1 MSDEWHLEGF
11 LGGGR
16 TWSIPVRPLPFLI
29 GRQESCH
36 LHLASSEVSRSHA
49 EILALGDKL
58 WIRDLGSTNGTF
70 LNQARLSGPAQL
82 QRHDILH
89 FGSLEFRVD
98 RRERAPDCL
107 DAATSTGVFMA
118 PGQLSDHFVTCAG
131 EFERLLRDKS
141 VVPYFQ
147 PVVRLPGNATIGFE
161 LLGRGDYLGL
171 PSAPLKL
178 FDIAERLGKEIELSR
193 IFAEVGLAIARR
205 LGSDLK
211 LFVNSHPAE
220 LKHPDAFCHIA
231 AMRALAPTLPLVL
244 EVSEKTVTDLRAMR
258 ELRSLLTDLE
268 MGLAYDDFGAGQARL
283 LELIEVPPDYL
294 KFDAHLVRDLPNQPE
309 RFRRVVATLVQ
320 MVRDLGVVAL
330 AEGVETAEEAS
341 ACAAVGFEAGQGFY
355 FGDPSRLISGTDDTE
370 SSLRRTQ

>member
-1 MSDEWHLEGF
+1 MSEDWHLEGF
-11 LGGGR
+11 LGSGR

-49 EILALGDKL
+49 EILTVQDRL

-70 LNQARLSGPAQL
+70 LNQSRLLRPAEL
-82 QRHDILH
+82 KRHDILH

-98 RRERAPDCL
+98 RRERAPDCG
-107 DAATSTGVFMA
+107 DAATSTGVFVL
-118 PGQLSDHFVTCAG
+118 PGQLSDHFVRCAG

-147 PVVRLPGNATIGFE
+147 PIVRLPDRAPIAFE
-161 LLGRGDYLGL
+161 MLGRGDCVGL
-171 PSAPLKL
+171 PSAPVEL

-193 IFAEVGLAIARR
+193 IFSEVGLTIARHMN
-205 LGSDLK
+205 SDLK
-211 LFVNSHPAE
+211 LFVNCHPAE
-220 LKHPDAFCHIA
+220 LRHPNAFDHMA
-231 AMRALAPTLPLVL
+231 AMRAIAPSLPLVL
-244 EVSEKTVTDLRAMR
+244 EVSEKMVTDLRAMR
-258 ELRSLLTDLE
+258 ELRSALTDLE
-268 MGLAYDDFGAGQARL
+268 IELAYDDFGAGQARL

-294 KFDAHLVRDLPNQPE
+294 KFDANLVRDLPHQPE

-330 AEGVETAEEAS
+330 AEGVETSEEAL
-341 ACAAVGFEAGQGFY
+341 ACAATGFEAAQGFY
-355 FGDPSRLISGTDDTE
+355 FGAPSRLMGGNDDTE
-370 SSLRRTQ
+370 SRLRPAP